1 MAGEGM
7 FLYWGSGSAPCWR
20 PMIVLEEKGIKGY
33 GSKMISFSNKEHKGE
48 EVMKLNPRG
57 QVPTFRDGD
66 VVVNESNAI
75 CDYLEFKYGEQ
86 GTRLLPTDPAKR
98 ALVLQRMHEV
108 QNLHK
113 ALIEQI
119 VYYIWRTKPE
129 DINQET
135 LATKKKEAREEL
147 ERWEA
152 YLKEQGDGSFVAGK
166 EFSMADVYLFPTLA
180 FAVRGK
186 LDMSKTPAL
195 AAWYA
200 TMEKRQS
207 VQATW
212 PPHWKEGPG
221 QDLFVGV

>member
-1 MAGEGM
+1 
-7 FLYWGSGSAPCWR
+7 
-20 PMIVLEEKGIKGY
+20 MIVLEEKGIKGY

-57 QVPTFRDGD
+57 Q
-66 VVVNESNAI
+66 
-75 CDYLEFKYGEQ
+75 FKYGEQ

-129 DINQET
+129 DINQ
-135 LATKKKEAREEL
+135 LRG
-147 ERWEA
+147 W
-152 YLKEQGDGSFVAGK
+152 QGV
-166 EFSMADVYLFPTLA
+166 SMADVYLFPTLA

-221 QDLFVGV
+221 QDLFVGVRCRKCQCVSERERASLGILFCIAVCSFSTVTVLD